1 MKKRLIFAA
10 LALVW
15 LGFIFWNSAQD
26 ADASGSMSSTLLS
39 LLNLPISEHLLRK
52 IAHFVQF
59 ALLGFLISGALTHG
73 KMPWGWL
80 LFTVLCCACV
90 DETIQAF
97 SLGRSSKLSDV
108 WLDLVGS
115 VTGIGAFWGFVK
127 IKEKLTIAKH

>member
-1 MKKRLIFAA
+1 MKRRWIFAA

-26 ADASGSMSSTLLS
+26 ADASSNMSSTLLN
-39 LLNLPISEHLLRK
+39 LLHLPISEHLLRK

-59 ALLGFLISGALTHG
+59 ALLGFLISGALTSD

-80 LFTVLCCACV
+80 LFTVLCIACI
-90 DETIQAF
+90 DETIQLF
-97 SLGRSSKLSDV
+97 SEGRSSQLSDV
-108 WLDLVGS
+108 WLDTVGS

-127 IKEKLTIAKH
+127 IKEKLTIAKQ